1 MDNQKQIKRDV
12 YLAGLI
18 AKRDNGLVKVITG
31 VRRCGKSYLLF
42 TLYRQYL
49 LENGV
54 AEGQIVSLALDN
66 VLNAK
71 YRDPMVLAE
80 YLEARTP
87 HDGKRYYVFLDEI
100 QFVGKKKIQD
110 NPEIL
115 ISFYEVLNSL

>member
-1 MDNQKQIKRDV
+1 MDNQKQIKRDA

-54 AEGQIVSLALDN
+54 AEGQIISLALDN

-80 YLEARTP
+80 YLESRTP
-87 HDGKRYYVFLDEI
+87 QAVLC
-100 QFVGKKKIQD
+100 
-110 NPEIL
+110 
-115 ISFYEVLNSL
+115 IS

>member
-1 MDNQKQIKRDV
+1 MDNQKQIKRDA

-54 AEGQIVSLALDN
+54 AEGQIVSYSYISKK
-66 VLNAK
+66 NA
-71 YRDPMVLAE
+71 YFCTTLWR
-80 YLEARTP
+80 
-87 HDGKRYYVFLDEI
+87 FLKESLKAI
-100 QFVGKKKIQD
+100 EKKQIINNNK
-110 NPEIL
+110 
-115 ISFYEVLNSL
+115 